1 MIPLEKLQ
9 NILKRYNDLES
20 SLSKTDVDKKEFVKN
35 SKEYSSIG
43 EVVETVKNFIQ
54 LYKDKEDLKKILD
67 DKNSD
72 KEIREM
78 AELDVEEIKKKEIEF
93 EKIIKVFLLPKDEAD
108 EKNAIVEIRAG
119 TGGLEA
125 SLFASDLFNMY
136 QKVSSINGW
145 RVEVLSASAS
155 TATVAA
161 DVCTLP

>member
-78 AELDVEEIKKKEIEF
+78 AELDVEEIKKKRNRI
-93 EKIIKVFLLPKDEAD
+93 
-108 EKNAIVEIRAG
+108 
-119 TGGLEA
+119 
-125 SLFASDLFNMY
+125 
-136 QKVSSINGW
+136 
-145 RVEVLSASAS
+145 
-155 TATVAA
+155 
-161 DVCTLP
+161 

>member
-108 EKNAIVEIRAG
+108 EKNAIV
-119 TGGLEA
+119 
-125 SLFASDLFNMY
+125 D
-136 QKVSSINGW
+136 
-145 RVEVLSASAS
+145 
-155 TATVAA
+155 
-161 DVCTLP
+161 